1 MKLSFEKYPIDIII
15 CILWSLI
22 LLPVVL
28 LNITD
33 NLRIIL
39 GLPFILFIPGYILIF
54 ALFPTKKIDK
64 GIDIIE
70 RIALSF
76 GLSIAVVPLIG
87 LGLNYTTWGI
97 RLEPI
102 LFSIFLFIIGIG
114 AIAIFRWIK
123 TNPNERFIISFNLSM
138 PKSESRLDQA
148 LTVILVISILIAVVA
163 LIYVIVI
170 PKTGEKFTEFYI
182 LGSNGLADDYPTN
195 LTVGE
200 NATITIGIVNHE
212 YETINYTIELWLIN
226 QTIFYNESN
235 DENVTIY
242 NHMYFI
248 DKIQTRLN
256 HISVD
261 IEEEWKP
268 QWEYNQTFS
277 IDRIGNFKLA
287 FLLFKEPTEEYSNDI
302 DYRESVKEKINNAY
316 RDTHLWIQV
325 K

>member
-33 NLRIIL
+33 ILRVIL
-39 GLPFILFIPGYILIF
+39 GLPFILFIPGYVLIF

-76 GLSIAVVPLIG
+76 GLSIAIVPLIG
-87 LGLNYTTWGI
+87 LGLNYTPWGI

-102 LFSIFLFIIGIG
+102 LLSIFIFIIGIG
-114 AIAIFRWIK
+114 TIAIYRWIK
-123 TNPNERFIISFNLSM
+123 TNPNERFNISFNISL
-138 PKSESRLDQA
+138 PKHENRLDQA
-148 LTVILVISILIAVVA
+148 LTVILIISILIAVVA
-163 LIYVIVI
+163 LVYVIVI

-182 LGSNGLADDYPTN
+182 LGSKGFADEYPNN
-195 LTVGE
+195 LTIDE
-200 NATITIGIVNHE
+200 KATITIGIVNHE
-212 YETINYTIELWLIN
+212 YETINYTIEIWLIN
-226 QTIFYNESN
+226 QTNIYNESTN
-235 DENVTIY
+235 ENETIY
-242 NHMYFI
+242 NHMYYI

-256 HISVD
+256 HTPID
-261 IEEEWKP
+261 IENTWKP
-268 QWEYNQTFS
+268 QWEYNQSFS
-277 IDRIGNFKLA
+277 IDKKGNFKLA
-287 FLLFKEPTEEYSNDI
+287 FLLFKETTEEYNKNI
-302 DYRESVKEKINNAY
+302 DYKEIAKEKINNSY

>member
-15 CILWSLI
+15 CILWSVI

-33 NLRIIL
+33 NLRIVL

-87 LGLNYTTWGI
+87 LGLNYTSWGI

-102 LFSIFLFIIGIG
+102 LFSIFLFIIGVG
-114 AIAIFRWIK
+114 AIAIYRWVK
-123 TNPNERFIISFNLSM
+123 TNPNERFNISFNLSL

-148 LTVILVISILIAVVA
+148 LTVILVISILIAVIA

-182 LGSNGLADDYPTN
+182 LGSKGLADEYPTN

-200 NATITIGIVNHE
+200 NATITMGVVNHE
-212 YETINYTIELWLIN
+212 YETINYTIEIWIIN
-226 QTIFYNESN
+226 QTIVYNESN
-235 DENVTIY
+235 DENETIY

-248 DKIQTRLN
+248 DKIQTKLN
-256 HISVD
+256 HITVD

-268 QWEYNQTFS
+268 QWEYNQTFN
-277 IDRIGNFKLA
+277 INRTGNFKLA
-287 FLLFKEPTEEYSNDI
+287 FLLFTKATEEYSYDI
-302 DYRESVKEKINNAY
+302 DYKDIAKEKIDSAY
-316 RDTHLWIQV
+316 RETHIWIQV
-325 K
+325 A